1 MLTSLSIKN
10 YALIQSVQLRFDK
23 GFTVITGETGAGK
36 SILLGALGLITGK
49 RADMSSAGD
58 TTQKCIVEAVFHI
71 ESYHLHPFFKE
82 HDLDYESA
90 TIVRREILP
99 SGKSRAF
106 INDTPVT
113 LAQLSILGARLVDI
127 HSQNKTLQVVE
138 NDFQFEMI
146 DTFSD
151 NLKLLGQYQK
161 SFTAWRHLQSELK
174 ELLERKKQA
183 RLEYDYQSFLF
194 TELDEASLKEGEY
207 TALEEELNTLS
218 NADEIMQQLATAVQ
232 NISLDES
239 GAIDQLTMARAAL
252 SKLNSYGTQYTSI
265 YEQLNSALLEIED
278 IGSSLSEMSDA
289 VDADPVTLERLNNR
303 MQLLH
308 SLLKK
313 HQVATVEELIAIRNN
328 LDNDLQDIAGVDDK
342 IEALEAT
349 IKTQNEEATLLATQL
364 HKERAT
370 AAPLLKS
377 LVEKLLVALGM
388 PNAQFQ
394 VSLTT
399 QKELHAT
406 GNDTL
411 DFLFSA
417 NKGSDLKPLGKGA
430 SGGELSRVMLALKAV
445 LSKHK
450 QLPTLIFDEIDT
462 GVSGDIAV
470 KMGAILKKMGRT
482 MQLIS
487 ITHLPQIAGQGAS
500 HFKVYKKDTDERTQ
514 TFIEQL
520 DEDGRIVEIAAMLGG
535 NQKSQ
540 AAIDH
545 AKNLLN

>member
-58 TTQKCIVEAVFHI
+58 ATQKCIVEGVFHI
-71 ESYHLHPFFKE
+71 EGYQLNPFFKE
-82 HDLDYESA
+82 HDLDYENA

-113 LAQLSILGARLVDI
+113 LAQLTILGSRLVDI

-151 NLKLLGQYQK
+151 NLKLLGQYK
-161 SFTAWRHLQSELK
+161 ESFKAWKALQSELK
-174 ELLERKKQA
+174 ELLEKKKQA
-183 RLEYDYQSFLF
+183 QLEYDYQSFLF
-194 TELDEASLKEGEY
+194 NELDEASLKEGEY
-207 TALEEELNTLS
+207 ESLEEELNTLS

-239 GAIDQLTMARAAL
+239 GAIDQLTAARASL
-252 SKLNSYGTQYTSI
+252 SRLSSYGNQYTAI
-265 YEQLNSALLEIED
+265 YEQLNSALLELED
-278 IGSSLSEMSDA
+278 IGATLSEMSDA
-289 VDADPVTLERLNNR
+289 VDADPLALERLNNR

-313 HQVATVEELIAIRNN
+313 HQVATVKELIDIRNN

-342 IEALEAT
+342 VEALENK
-349 IKTQNEEATLLATQL
+349 IKTQYDKAIKLATKL

-370 AAPLLKS
+370 AAPHLKS
-377 LVEKLLVALGM
+377 LVEKLLVELGM

-394 VSLTT
+394 VSLAT
-399 QKELHAT
+399 QEDLHAA

-411 DFLFSA
+411 EFLFSA
-417 NKGSDLKPLGKGA
+417 NKGSELKPLGKGA
-430 SGGELSRVMLALKAV
+430 SGGELSRVMLALKSV

-470 KMGAILKKMGRT
+470 KMGGILKKMGRT

-535 NQKSQ
+535 SQQSQ

>member
-58 TTQKCIVEAVFHI
+58 ATQKCIVEGVFHI
-71 ESYHLHPFFKE
+71 EGYQLNPFFKE
-82 HDLDYESA
+82 HDLDYENA

-113 LAQLSILGARLVDI
+113 LAQLTILGARLVDI

-151 NLKLLGQYQK
+151 NLKLLGQYK
-161 SFTAWRHLQSELK
+161 ESFKAWKLLQSEIK

-183 RLEYDYQSFLF
+183 QLEYDYQSFLF

-207 TALEEELNTLS
+207 VALEEELNTLS

-239 GAIDQLTMARAAL
+239 GAIDQLTNARAAL
-252 SKLNSYGTQYTSI
+252 SRLNSYGTQYTAI
-265 YEQLNSALLEIED
+265 YEQLNSALLELED
-278 IGSSLSEMSDA
+278 IGASLSEISDA
-289 VDADPVTLERLNNR
+289 VDADPLTLERLNNR

-313 HQVATVEELIAIRNN
+313 HQVGTVEELIDIRNN

-342 IEALEAT
+342 IQALEDK
-349 IKTQNEEATLLATQL
+349 IKTQHNRASTLAAKL

-370 AAPLLKS
+370 AAPHLKS
-377 LVEKLLVALGM
+377 LVEKLLIELGM

-394 VSLTT
+394 VSLAT
-399 QKELHAT
+399 QEDLHAS
-406 GNDTL
+406 GNDVL
-411 DFLFSA
+411 EFLFSA
-417 NKGSDLKPLGKGA
+417 NKGSELKPLGKGA
-430 SGGELSRVMLALKAV
+430 SGGELSRVMLALKSV

-470 KMGAILKKMGRT
+470 KMGGILKKMGRT

-520 DEDGRIVEIAAMLGG
+520 DEDARIVEIAAMLGG
-535 NQKSQ
+535 NQQSQ

>member
-58 TTQKCIVEAVFHI
+58 ATQKCIVEGVFHI
-71 ESYHLHPFFKE
+71 EGYQLNPFFKE
-82 HDLDYESA
+82 YDLDYENA

-113 LAQLSILGARLVDI
+113 LAQLTILGARLVDI

-151 NLKLLGQYQK
+151 NLKLLGQYK
-161 SFTAWRHLQSELK
+161 ESFKAWKLLQSELK

-183 RLEYDYQSFLF
+183 QLEYDYQSFLF

-207 TALEEELNTLS
+207 VALEEELNTLS
-218 NADEIMQQLATAVQ
+218 NADEIMQQLATAVR

-239 GAIDQLTMARAAL
+239 GAIDQLTNARAAL
-252 SKLNSYGTQYTSI
+252 SRLNSYGTQYTAI
-265 YEQLNSALLEIED
+265 YEQLNSALLELED
-278 IGSSLSEMSDA
+278 IGASLSEMSDA
-289 VDADPVTLERLNNR
+289 VDADPLTLERLNNR

-313 HQVATVEELIAIRNN
+313 HQVATVEELIDIRNN

-342 IEALEAT
+342 IQALEDK
-349 IKTQNEEATLLATQL
+349 IKTQHNKASTLAAKL

-370 AAPLLKS
+370 AAPHLKS
-377 LVEKLLVALGM
+377 LVEKLLIELGM

-394 VSLTT
+394 VSLDT
-399 QKELHAT
+399 QEDLHAS
-406 GNDTL
+406 GNDVL
-411 DFLFSA
+411 EFLFSA
-417 NKGSDLKPLGKGA
+417 NKGSELKPLGKGA
-430 SGGELSRVMLALKAV
+430 SGGELSRVMLALKSV

-470 KMGAILKKMGRT
+470 KMGGILKKMGRT

-520 DEDGRIVEIAAMLGG
+520 DEDARIVEIAAMLGG
-535 NQKSQ
+535 NQQSQ

>member
-58 TTQKCIVEAVFHI
+58 ATQKCIVEGVFHI
-71 ESYHLHPFFKE
+71 EGYQLNPFFKE
-82 HDLDYESA
+82 HDLDYENA

-113 LAQLSILGARLVDI
+113 LAQLTILGARLVDI

-151 NLKLLGQYQK
+151 NLKLLGQYKQ
-161 SFTAWRHLQSELK
+161 SFKAWKLLQSELK

-183 RLEYDYQSFLF
+183 QLEYDYQSFLF

-207 TALEEELNTLS
+207 VALEEELNTLS

-239 GAIDQLTMARAAL
+239 GAIDQLTNARAAL
-252 SKLNSYGTQYTSI
+252 SRLNSYGTQYTAI
-265 YEQLNSALLEIED
+265 YEQLNSALLELED
-278 IGSSLSEMSDA
+278 IGASLSEMSDA
-289 VDADPVTLERLNNR
+289 VDADPLTLERLNNR

-313 HQVATVEELIAIRNN
+313 HQVATVEELIDIRNN

-342 IEALEAT
+342 IQALEDK
-349 IKTQNEEATLLATQL
+349 IKTQHNKASTLAAKL

-370 AAPLLKS
+370 AAPHLKS
-377 LVEKLLVALGM
+377 LVEKLLIELGM

-394 VSLTT
+394 VSLDT
-399 QKELHAT
+399 QEDLHAS
-406 GNDTL
+406 GNDVL
-411 DFLFSA
+411 EFLFSA
-417 NKGSDLKPLGKGA
+417 NKGSELKPLGKGA
-430 SGGELSRVMLALKAV
+430 SGGELSRVMLALKSV

-470 KMGAILKKMGRT
+470 KMGGILKKMGRT

-520 DEDGRIVEIAAMLGG
+520 DEDARIVEIAAMLGG
-535 NQKSQ
+535 NQQSQ

>member
-58 TTQKCIVEAVFHI
+58 ATQKCIVEGVFHV
-71 ESYHLHPFFKE
+71 EGYQLNPFFKE
-82 HDLDYESA
+82 HDLDYENA

-113 LAQLSILGARLVDI
+113 LAQLTILGARLVDI

-151 NLKLLGQYQK
+151 NLKLLGQYK
-161 SFTAWRHLQSELK
+161 ESFKAWKLSQSELK

-183 RLEYDYQSFLF
+183 QLEYDYQSFLF

-207 TALEEELNTLS
+207 VALEEELNTLS

-239 GAIDQLTMARAAL
+239 GAIDQLTNARAAL
-252 SKLNSYGTQYTSI
+252 SRLNSYGTQYTAI
-265 YEQLNSALLEIED
+265 YEQLNSALLELED
-278 IGSSLSEMSDA
+278 IGASLSEMSDA
-289 VDADPVTLERLNNR
+289 VDADPLTLERLNNR

-313 HQVATVEELIAIRNN
+313 HQVATVEELIDIRNN

-342 IEALEAT
+342 IQALEDK
-349 IKTQNEEATLLATQL
+349 IKTQHNKASTLAAKL

-370 AAPLLKS
+370 AAPHLKS
-377 LVEKLLVALGM
+377 LVEKLLIELGM

-394 VSLTT
+394 VSLAT
-399 QKELHAT
+399 QEDLHAS
-406 GNDTL
+406 GNDVL
-411 DFLFSA
+411 EFLFSA
-417 NKGSDLKPLGKGA
+417 NKGSELKPLGKGA
-430 SGGELSRVMLALKAV
+430 SGGELSRVMLALKSV

-470 KMGAILKKMGRT
+470 KMGGILKKMGRT

-500 HFKVYKKDTDERTQ
+500 HFKVYKKDTEERTQ

-520 DEDGRIVEIAAMLGG
+520 DEDARIVEIAAMLGG
-535 NQKSQ
+535 NQQSQ

>member
-1 MLTSLSIKN
+1 LLTSLSIKN

-58 TTQKCIVEAVFHI
+58 ATQKCIVEGVFHI
-71 ESYHLHPFFKE
+71 EGYQLDPFFKE
-82 HDLDYESA
+82 HDLDYENA

-113 LAQLSILGARLVDI
+113 LAQLTILGARLVDI

-151 NLKLLGQYQK
+151 NLKLLGQYKQ
-161 SFTAWRHLQSELK
+161 SFKAWKLLQSELK

-183 RLEYDYQSFLF
+183 QLEYDYQSFLF

-207 TALEEELNTLS
+207 VALEEELNTLS

-239 GAIDQLTMARAAL
+239 GAIDQLTNARAAL
-252 SKLNSYGTQYTSI
+252 SRLNSYGTQYTAI
-265 YEQLNSALLEIED
+265 YEQLNSALLELED
-278 IGSSLSEMSDA
+278 IGASLSEMSDA
-289 VDADPVTLERLNNR
+289 VDADPLTLERLNNR

-313 HQVATVEELIAIRNN
+313 HQVATVEELIDIRNN

-342 IEALEAT
+342 IQALEDK
-349 IKTQNEEATLLATQL
+349 IKTQHNKASTLAAKL

-370 AAPLLKS
+370 AAPHLKS
-377 LVEKLLVALGM
+377 LVEKLLIELGM

-394 VSLTT
+394 VSLDT
-399 QKELHAT
+399 QEDLHAS
-406 GNDTL
+406 GNDVL
-411 DFLFSA
+411 EFLFSA
-417 NKGSDLKPLGKGA
+417 NKGSELKPLGKGA
-430 SGGELSRVMLALKAV
+430 SGGELSRVMLALKSV

-470 KMGAILKKMGRT
+470 KMGGILKKMGRT

-520 DEDGRIVEIAAMLGG
+520 DEDARIVEIAAMLGG
-535 NQKSQ
+535 NQQSQ

>member
-49 RADMSSAGD
+49 RADTSSAGD
-58 TTQKCIVEAVFHI
+58 ATQKCIVEGVFHI
-71 ESYHLHPFFKE
+71 EGYKLNPFFKE
-82 HDLDYESA
+82 HDLDYENA

-113 LAQLSILGARLVDI
+113 LAQLSMLGARLVDI

-151 NLKLLGQYQK
+151 NLKLLGQYQESYK
-161 SFTAWRHLQSELK
+161 AWKHLQSELK

-183 RLEYDYQSFLF
+183 QLEYDYQSFLF

-207 TALEEELNTLS
+207 VALEEELNTLS

-239 GAIDQLTMARAAL
+239 GAIDQLTNARAAL
-252 SKLNSYGTQYTSI
+252 SRLNSYGTQYTVI
-265 YEQLNSALLEIED
+265 YEQLNSALLELED
-278 IGSSLSEMSDA
+278 IGASLSEMSDA
-289 VDADPVTLERLNNR
+289 VDADPLTLERLNNR

-342 IEALEAT
+342 IQLLEEK
-349 IKTQNEEATLLATQL
+349 INIQNSKASTLAAKL

-370 AAPLLKS
+370 AAPHLKS
-377 LVEKLLVALGM
+377 LVEKLLVELGM

-394 VSLTT
+394 VSLAT
-399 QKELHAT
+399 QEDLHAS
-406 GNDTL
+406 GNDVL
-411 DFLFSA
+411 EFLFSA

-430 SGGELSRVMLALKAV
+430 SGGELSRVMLALKSV

-500 HFKVYKKDTDERTQ
+500 HFKVYKKDTEERTQ

-535 NQKSQ
+535 NQQSQ

>member
-49 RADMSSAGD
+49 RADTSSAGD
-58 TTQKCIVEAVFHI
+58 ATQKCIVEGVFHI
-71 ESYHLHPFFKE
+71 EGYKLNPFFKE
-82 HDLDYESA
+82 HDLDYENA

-113 LAQLSILGARLVDI
+113 LAQLSMLGARLVDI

-151 NLKLLGQYQK
+151 NLKLLGQYQESYK
-161 SFTAWRHLQSELK
+161 AWKHLQSELK

-183 RLEYDYQSFLF
+183 QLEYDYQSFLF

-207 TALEEELNTLS
+207 VALEEELNTLS

-239 GAIDQLTMARAAL
+239 GAIDQLTNARAAL
-252 SKLNSYGTQYTSI
+252 SRLNSYGTQYTVI
-265 YEQLNSALLEIED
+265 YEQLNSALLELED
-278 IGSSLSEMSDA
+278 IGASLSEMSDA
-289 VDADPVTLERLNNR
+289 VDADPLTLERLNNR

-342 IEALEAT
+342 IQLLEEK
-349 IKTQNEEATLLATQL
+349 INTQNSKASTLAAKL

-370 AAPLLKS
+370 AAPHLKS
-377 LVEKLLVALGM
+377 LVEKLLVELGM

-394 VSLTT
+394 VSLAT
-399 QKELHAT
+399 QEDLHAS
-406 GNDTL
+406 GNDVL
-411 DFLFSA
+411 EFLFSA

-430 SGGELSRVMLALKAV
+430 SGGELSRVMLALKSV

-500 HFKVYKKDTDERTQ
+500 HFKVYKKDTEERTQ

-535 NQKSQ
+535 NQQSQ

>member
-1 MLTSLSIKN
+1 LLTSLSIKN

>member
-58 TTQKCIVEAVFHI
+58 PAQKCIVEGVFQI
-71 ESYHLHPFFKE
+71 DDYHLKSFFKE
-82 HDLDYESA
+82 NDLDYETA
-90 TIVRREILP
+90 TILRREILP

-113 LAQLSILGARLVDI
+113 LAQLILLGSRLVDI

-146 DTFSD
+146 DVFSD
-151 NLKLLGQYQK
+151 NMQLLHRYQDVY
-161 SFTAWRHLQSELK
+161 TTWRSSKNELIQV
-174 ELLERKKQA
+174 LEKKKQA
-183 RLEYDYQSFLF
+183 QLEYDYQSFLF
-194 TELDEASLKEGEY
+194 KELDEASLKEGEY
-207 TALEEELNTLS
+207 ESLEEELNTLS
-218 NADEIMQQLATAVQ
+218 NADEIMQQLSTAVQ
-232 NISLDES
+232 NVSLDET
-239 GAIDQLTMARAAL
+239 GAIDKLTAARASL
-252 SKLNSYGTQYTSI
+252 SRLSSYGSQYAELYERLNSTLIELEDISSSLEDASTAIDADPLTLEKLNS
-265 YEQLNSALLEIED
+265 
-278 IGSSLSEMSDA
+278 
-289 VDADPVTLERLNNR
+289 R

-313 HQVATVEELIAIRNN
+313 HQVSSVEELIEIRNT
-328 LDNDLQDIAGVDDK
+328 LDNSLQDIAGTDDK
-342 IEALEAT
+342 INALELQIEAQ
-349 IKTQNEEATLLATQL
+349 KNEAIEIAKKL

-370 AAPLLKS
+370 VSPHLKS
-377 LVEKLLVALGM
+377 LVEKLLVELGM
-388 PNAQFQ
+388 PNAQFAI
-394 VSLTT
+394 SLAS
-399 QKELHAT
+399 QKELNGQGT
-406 GNDTL
+406 DTL
-411 DFLFSA
+411 EFLFSA
-417 NKGSDLKPLGKGA
+417 NKGSELKPLGKGA

-470 KMGAILKKMGRT
+470 KMGGILKKMGRT

-487 ITHLPQIAGQGAS
+487 ITHLPQIAGQGGS
-500 HFKVYKKDTDERTQ
+500 HFKVYKKDTEDRTQ
-514 TFIEQL
+514 TFIESL
-520 DEDGRIVEIAAMLGG
+520 NEDERIVEIAAMLGG

-540 AAIDH
+540 AAMDH

>member
-58 TTQKCIVEAVFHI
+58 ATQKCIVEGVFHI
-71 ESYHLHPFFKE
+71 EGYQLNPFFKE

-113 LAQLSILGARLVDI
+113 LAQLTILGSRLVDI

-151 NLKLLGQYQK
+151 NLKLLGQYK
-161 SFTAWRHLQSELK
+161 ESFKAWKALQSELK
-174 ELLERKKQA
+174 ELLEKKKQA
-183 RLEYDYQSFLF
+183 QLEYDYQSFLF
-194 TELDEASLKEGEY
+194 NELDEASLKEGEY
-207 TALEEELNTLS
+207 ESLEEELNTLS

-239 GAIDQLTMARAAL
+239 GAIDQLTAARASL
-252 SKLNSYGTQYTSI
+252 SRLSSYGNQYTAI
-265 YEQLNSALLEIED
+265 YEQLNSALLELED
-278 IGSSLSEMSDA
+278 IGATLSEMSDA
-289 VDADPVTLERLNNR
+289 VDADPLALERLNNR

-313 HQVATVEELIAIRNN
+313 HQVATVKELIDIRNN

-342 IEALEAT
+342 IETLENK
-349 IKTQNEEATLLATQL
+349 IKTQYNKAIKLATKL

-370 AAPLLKS
+370 AAPHLKS
-377 LVEKLLVALGM
+377 LVEKLLVELGM

-394 VSLTT
+394 VSLAT
-399 QKELHAT
+399 QEDLHAA

-411 DFLFSA
+411 EFLFSA

-430 SGGELSRVMLALKAV
+430 SGGELSRVMLALKSV

-470 KMGAILKKMGRT
+470 KMGGILKKMGRT

-535 NQKSQ
+535 SQQSQ

>member
-58 TTQKCIVEAVFHI
+58 ATQKCIVEGVFHI
-71 ESYHLHPFFKE
+71 EGYQLNPFFKE
-82 HDLDYESA
+82 HDLDYENA

-113 LAQLSILGARLVDI
+113 LAQLTILGARLVDI

-151 NLKLLGQYQK
+151 NLKLLGQYK
-161 SFTAWRHLQSELK
+161 ESFKAWKLLQSELK

-183 RLEYDYQSFLF
+183 QLEYDYQSFLF

-207 TALEEELNTLS
+207 VALEEELNTLS

-239 GAIDQLTMARAAL
+239 GAIDQLTNARAAL
-252 SKLNSYGTQYTSI
+252 SRLNSYGTQYTAI
-265 YEQLNSALLEIED
+265 YEQLNSALLELED
-278 IGSSLSEMSDA
+278 IGASLSEMSDA
-289 VDADPVTLERLNNR
+289 VDADPLTLERLNNR

-313 HQVATVEELIAIRNN
+313 HQVATVEELIDIRNN

-342 IEALEAT
+342 IQALEDK
-349 IKTQNEEATLLATQL
+349 IKTQHNKASTLAAKL

-370 AAPLLKS
+370 AAPHLKS
-377 LVEKLLVALGM
+377 LVEKLLIELGM

-394 VSLTT
+394 VSLDT
-399 QKELHAT
+399 QEDLHAS
-406 GNDTL
+406 GNDVL
-411 DFLFSA
+411 EFLFSA
-417 NKGSDLKPLGKGA
+417 NKGSELKPLGKGA
-430 SGGELSRVMLALKAV
+430 SGGELSRVMLALKSV

-470 KMGAILKKMGRT
+470 KMGGILKKMGRT

-520 DEDGRIVEIAAMLGG
+520 DEDARIVEIAAMLGG
-535 NQKSQ
+535 NQQSQ